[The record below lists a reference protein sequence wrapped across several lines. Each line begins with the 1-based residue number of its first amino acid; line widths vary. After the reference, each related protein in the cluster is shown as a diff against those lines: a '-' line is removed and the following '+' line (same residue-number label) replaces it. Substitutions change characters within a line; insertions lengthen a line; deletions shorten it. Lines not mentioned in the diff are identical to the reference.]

1 MNSDSTNN
9 TEQTLILGIGN
20 VIMGDEGFGIHVLRR
35 LKEYTFPD
43 HIRLHDGA
51 VAGFDLLGHLEG
63 VERLVIVDVMITDL
77 EPGEIGWMEMDAS
90 FNAPNKTDLSFHQV
104 GIVELLQIAELV
116 GHKPKVQFLVTR
128 PEKLEW
134 SFELTEATRQAAD
147 KAVAYLV
154 ENFNGRPAEKS

>member
-1 MNSDSTNN
+1 MSSQSETK

-20 VIMGDEGFGIHVLRR
+20 VIMSDEGFGIHVLRD
-35 LKEYTFPD
+35 LKQYTFPD

-51 VAGFDLLGHLEG
+51 VAGFDLLGYLEG

-77 EPGEIGWMEMDAS
+77 EPGEIGWMEMDAR
-90 FNAPNKTDLSFHQV
+90 FNAPNKTDLSFHQI
-104 GIVELLQIAELV
+104 GIIELLQIAELI
-116 GHKPKVQFLVTR
+116 GYKPRVQFLVTR

-134 SFELTEATRQAAD
+134 GFELTPKARQAAD

-154 ENFNGRPAEKS
+154 ENFNGRPAANA